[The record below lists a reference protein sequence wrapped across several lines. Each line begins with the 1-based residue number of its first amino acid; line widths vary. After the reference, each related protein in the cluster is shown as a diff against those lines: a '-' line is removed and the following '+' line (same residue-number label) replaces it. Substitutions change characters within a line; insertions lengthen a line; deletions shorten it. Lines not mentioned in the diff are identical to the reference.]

1 MARTRPVLGREA
13 GKRGKFMG
21 RVVVRVLDLKGEPQ
35 YPHKRWNSEAIGRW
49 LVTSGINP
57 TRPYKKKRNWL
68 RGTITF
74 RQRQGAPAER
84 IYVAQCE
91 LP

>member
-1 MARTRPVLGREA
+1 MGRTRPILGREA
-13 GKRGKFMG
+13 GKRGKFVG
-21 RVVVRVLDLKGEPQ
+21 RTIVRVLDLKKEPQ
-35 YPHKRWNSEAIGRW
+35 YPHMRWNAEAIGRW

-57 TRPYKKKRNWL
+57 TRPYTKKRNWF